1 MSRAVREEVLGQRE
15 RLALFHGSSVGAED
29 ALGME
34 NERITFDLFMR
45 SGVRANNLITAGQ
58 GPTALR
64 ARGTTTAAQLRQL
77 GLDSLHL
84 CDADFCNEASLA
96 YGAEA
101 ITSAF
106 LVSATDAVNLAGTEA
121 MHILDIHPRRL
132 LECCVGFPG
141 EAEEVLKQL
150 PQGASLHGVPC
161 GVVLD
166 AGLRAAALKRCGYG
180 LHCVVAQLGATG
192 AELGKLGYG

>member
-1 MSRAVREEVLGQRE
+1 MND
-15 RLALFHGSSVGAED
+15 AEI
-29 ALGME
+29 
-34 NERITFDLFMR
+34 NFDLFLR
-45 SGVRANNLITAGQ
+45 RGVRACNLVAAGQ

-64 ARGTTTAAQLRQL
+64 SRGAATARQLRQL

-84 CDADFCNEASLA
+84 CDADFCNDAGLA
-96 YGAEA
+96 YGTEA
-101 ITSAF
+101 TVDAF
-106 LVSATDAVNLAGTEA
+106 LVSAADAVNLAGTEA

-150 PQGASLHGVPC
+150 PQGAALHGVPC
-161 GVVLD
+161 SVVLD

-180 LHCVVAQLGATG
+180 LDGVVRQLAASGT
-192 AELGKLGYG
+192 ELGKLGYGAGTA